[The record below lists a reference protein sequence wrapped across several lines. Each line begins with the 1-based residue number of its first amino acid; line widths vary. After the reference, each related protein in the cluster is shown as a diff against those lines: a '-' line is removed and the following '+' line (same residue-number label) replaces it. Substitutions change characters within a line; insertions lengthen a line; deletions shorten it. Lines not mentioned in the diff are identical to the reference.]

1 MTDYDAIAR
10 QAEADLNTYQSKT
23 GNARP
28 QGLDDAGVNSFAEKK
43 FDSARVIYGEELSA
57 NQGYSKRIPPSQ
69 DGFLDDRG
77 RQTRGDHFR
86 GQGDPMDKLQASYKD
101 PTGQDDSSKKHRH
114 VDSADI
120 ANMGQEASRSNVGA
134 NPAGVGGSRFKGD
147 EYYTPE
153 SVPDS
158 ISAEGWVAPDSVV
171 QGSKEA
177 ESIRK

>member
-1 MTDYDAIAR
+1 MAHVEAR
-10 QAEADLNTYQSKT
+10 RSFLPLSVFSFFLSLASMRLKEANKS
-23 GNARP
+23 
-28 QGLDDAGVNSFAEKK
+28 S
-43 FDSARVIYGEELSA
+43 
-57 NQGYSKRIPPSQ
+57 
-69 DGFLDDRG
+69 
-77 RQTRGDHFR
+77 QTRGDHFR